1 MCVHICIAIIVFPHV
16 VPHSTLL
23 RQKIIAHTQKHAH
36 TQFAIP
42 EKTKETTSS
51 PPYLTHPATS
61 HTNTA
66 NKQLFKRKQEFM
78 NISILLAFLASYN
91 ETDLFDSVRVDGG
104 LRLQDAHRLCLLG
117 ALRHLPHL
125 LSDEVMD
132 TIQCL
137 HSPLDQTHTLCCAYI
152 NTHKHTHGWV
162 SV

>member
-1 MCVHICIAIIVFPHV
+1 
-16 VPHSTLL
+16 
-23 RQKIIAHTQKHAH
+23 
-36 TQFAIP
+36 
-42 EKTKETTSS
+42 
-51 PPYLTHPATS
+51 
-61 HTNTA
+61 
-66 NKQLFKRKQEFM
+66 M

-137 HSPLDQTHTLCCAYI
+137 HSPLDQTHTLCCAYT
-152 NTHKHTHGWV
+152 NTHTDG
-162 SV
+162 SVCELKLVASGIVIIISSKDK